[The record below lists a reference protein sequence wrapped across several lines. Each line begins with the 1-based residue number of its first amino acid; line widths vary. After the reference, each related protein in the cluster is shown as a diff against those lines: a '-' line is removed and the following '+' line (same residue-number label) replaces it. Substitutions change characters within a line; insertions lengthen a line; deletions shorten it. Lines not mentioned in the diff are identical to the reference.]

1 MASVQRDHWS
11 FVVLQ
16 FLLLSLLICRH
27 GVFADRNKYFHIS
40 SLCMGERHYP
50 QYKKIDGAVLTSES
64 ENNLECAV
72 TFQTDSILQR
82 FMLRFERL
90 ALDCHDHLVIF
101 DGAHAIG
108 NHKVD
113 LSCRS
118 TRSDVGTI
126 FTQGNYVTLKYTTD
140 SWSPQGNGFKLII
153 TAYKDSSLPDLKHDL
168 KCRDFECRNTFC
180 ISSNLTCDG
189 VNHCGDNS
197 DETSH
202 ALCIDD
208 MASSQILGL
217 GVSVF
222 VTLALVVIV
231 VCLVLCV
238 GALCL
243 CQRLQQQQQ
252 QRQAAAGAMTL
263 PGGHPTALQANHSA
277 FPREPLLPSHKVT
290 RPATAPTGSSEQS
303 LQHDLSAC
311 REQFSSPRP
320 LDAVPPVSPAGVSPT
335 GMFRPGSLSSQ
346 PDLLAVT
353 HGGEAPPHTWANTL
367 PRGRPDVLGPS
378 FAIEHVETAPLPWD
392 MHNGTLS
399 TVRGKSTERPPDSVQ
414 VQHHSVVS
422 SQPTGWEQT
431 WL

>member
-27 GVFADRNKYFHIS
+27 GSFADRNKYFHIS
-40 SLCMGERHYP
+40 SLCMGDRHYP

-101 DGAHAIG
+101 DSAHTIG

-140 SWSPQGNGFKLII
+140 SWSPEGNGFKLII
-153 TAYKDSSLPDLKHDL
+153 TAYKDNSLPDIKHDL
-168 KCRDFECRNTFC
+168 KCREFECRNTFC

-197 DETSH
+197 DETGYAS
-202 ALCIDD
+202 CIDETS
-208 MASSQILGL
+208 SSQILGL
-217 GVSVF
+217 GVSLF
-222 VTLALVVIV
+222 VTLTLVVLLS
-231 VCLVLCV
+231 CLVLCV
-238 GALCL
+238 GVLCL
-243 CQRLQQQQQ
+243 CQRMRL
-252 QRQAAAGAMTL
+252 GTPGLL
-263 PGGHPTALQANHSA
+263 PGGGVASAALQAQGNNSAAA
-277 FPREPLLPSHKVT
+277 FPSHQPGSGGVYGGTAERLCEKPPPYPGNNYPPASGIGFHVPQESLYY
-290 RPATAPTGSSEQS
+290 PAT
-303 LQHDLSAC
+303 
-311 REQFSSPRP
+311 
-320 LDAVPPVSPAGVSPT
+320 
-335 GMFRPGSLSSQ
+335 
-346 PDLLAVT
+346 
-353 HGGEAPPHTWANTL
+353 
-367 PRGRPDVLGPS
+367 
-378 FAIEHVETAPLPWD
+378 
-392 MHNGTLS
+392 
-399 TVRGKSTERPPDSVQ
+399 K
-414 VQHHSVVS
+414 
-422 SQPTGWEQT
+422 
-431 WL
+431 

>member
-27 GVFADRNKYFHIS
+27 GSFADRNKYFHIS

-108 NHKVD
+108 NQKVD

-153 TAYKDSSLPDLKHDL
+153 TAYKDNSLPDIKHDL
-168 KCRDFECRNTFC
+168 KCREFECRNTFC
-180 ISSNLTCDG
+180 ISGNLTCDG

-197 DETSH
+197 DETSY
-202 ALCIDD
+202 ASCIDET
-208 MASSQILGL
+208 SNSQILGL
-217 GVSVF
+217 AVSVF
-222 VTLALVVIV
+222 VTLSLVVFIFG
-231 VCLVLCV
+231 LVLCV
-238 GALCL
+238 GLLCV
-243 CQRLQQQQQ
+243 CQRV
-252 QRQAAAGAMTL
+252 QRQRLGGGVTGSLQSGTTTTVLASQCQGNSAAA
-263 PGGHPTALQANHSA
+263 
-277 FPREPLLPSHKVT
+277 FPSHQSGVGGGLYGGTAERLCEKPPPYPGNHYPPAGGVGFHVPQESLYY
-290 RPATAPTGSSEQS
+290 PAT
-303 LQHDLSAC
+303 
-311 REQFSSPRP
+311 
-320 LDAVPPVSPAGVSPT
+320 
-335 GMFRPGSLSSQ
+335 
-346 PDLLAVT
+346 
-353 HGGEAPPHTWANTL
+353 
-367 PRGRPDVLGPS
+367 
-378 FAIEHVETAPLPWD
+378 
-392 MHNGTLS
+392 
-399 TVRGKSTERPPDSVQ
+399 K
-414 VQHHSVVS
+414 
-422 SQPTGWEQT
+422 
-431 WL
+431 

>member
-27 GVFADRNKYFHIS
+27 GAFADRNKYFHIS

-263 PGGHPTALQANHSA
+263 PGSHPTALQANHSA

-290 RPATAPTGSSEQS
+290 RPATAPTGSSEQG
-303 LQHDLSAC
+303 LQRDLSAC

-320 LDAVPPVSPAGVSPT
+320 LDAVPPVSPGGVSPT
-335 GMFRPGSLSSQ
+335 SMFRQGSLSSQ

-353 HGGEAPPHTWANTL
+353 CGGEAPQHTWANTL

-378 FAIEHVETAPLPWD
+378 FAIEHVETPPLPWD

-399 TVRGKSTERPPDSVQ
+399 MPRGKGSELPPDSVQ
-414 VQHHSVVS
+414 VRHHSVVS
-422 SQPTGWEQT
+422 AQPTGWEQT

>member
-27 GVFADRNKYFHIS
+27 GAFADRNKYFHIS

-217 GVSVF
+217 GGAIQLPCRPTTAPSPVTSLEAEVF
-222 VTLALVVIV
+222 T
-231 VCLVLCV
+231 
-238 GALCL
+238 GALPNVFARSL
-243 CQRLQQQQQ
+243 PHILETATPQRP
-252 QRQAAAGAMTL
+252 ASHFT
-263 PGGHPTALQANHSA
+263 
-277 FPREPLLPSHKVT
+277 FPRRASTTQPQSDQT
-290 RPATAPTGSSEQS
+290 RNGS
-303 LQHDLSAC
+303 
-311 REQFSSPRP
+311 
-320 LDAVPPVSPAGVSPT
+320 
-335 GMFRPGSLSSQ
+335 
-346 PDLLAVT
+346 
-353 HGGEAPPHTWANTL
+353 N
-367 PRGRPDVLGPS
+367 
-378 FAIEHVETAPLPWD
+378 
-392 MHNGTLS
+392 
-399 TVRGKSTERPPDSVQ
+399 
-414 VQHHSVVS
+414 
-422 SQPTGWEQT
+422 
-431 WL
+431 WLV

>member
-27 GVFADRNKYFHIS
+27 GAFADRNKYFHIS

-82 FMLRFERL
+82 FMLRFEKL

-140 SWSPQGNGFKLII
+140 HWSPQGNGFKLII

-168 KCRDFECRNTFC
+168 KCREFECRNTFC

-202 ALCIDD
+202 ALCIDET
-208 MASSQILGL
+208 ASSQILGL

-243 CQRLQQQQQ
+243 CQRLQQQQRLQ
-252 QRQAAAGAMTL
+252 CQAAAGGTMTL
-263 PGGHPTALQANHSA
+263 AGSHPAALQANHSA
-277 FPREPLLPSHKVT
+277 FPSKRVTSLEAEAFTGALPNAFARSLPHILET
-290 RPATAPTGSSEQS
+290 ATPQRPASHFTFPRRASTTQPQSDQARNGS
-303 LQHDLSAC
+303 
-311 REQFSSPRP
+311 
-320 LDAVPPVSPAGVSPT
+320 
-335 GMFRPGSLSSQ
+335 
-346 PDLLAVT
+346 
-353 HGGEAPPHTWANTL
+353 N
-367 PRGRPDVLGPS
+367 
-378 FAIEHVETAPLPWD
+378 
-392 MHNGTLS
+392 
-399 TVRGKSTERPPDSVQ
+399 
-414 VQHHSVVS
+414 
-422 SQPTGWEQT
+422 
-431 WL
+431 WLV

>member
-27 GVFADRNKYFHIS
+27 GAFADRNKYFHIS

-82 FMLRFERL
+82 FMLRFEKL

-140 SWSPQGNGFKLII
+140 HWSPQGNGFKLII

-168 KCRDFECRNTFC
+168 KCREFECRNTFC

-208 MASSQILGL
+208 TASSQILGL

-243 CQRLQQQQQ
+243 CQRLQQQQRLQ
-252 QRQAAAGAMTL
+252 CQAAAGTMTL
-263 PGGHPTALQANHSA
+263 AGSHPSALQANHSA

-290 RPATAPTGSSEQS
+290 RPATAPTGSSERGA
-303 LQHDLSAC
+303 LLPPPPLRDLSPS
-311 REQFSSPRP
+311 REQFSS
-320 LDAVPPVSPAGVSPT
+320 AVPPDAPPPPLSPGGGATPT
-335 GMFRPGSLSSQ
+335 FRQGSLSSQ
-346 PDLLAVT
+346 PDLLAIAR
-353 HGGEAPPHTWANTL
+353 GGDGTQRGCWANTL
-367 PRGRPDVLGPS
+367 PPRMGGAPGGEGRPDVLGPALDAARPAKWLCS
-378 FAIEHVETAPLPWD
+378 TLGREPL
-392 MHNGTLS
+392 
-399 TVRGKSTERPPDSVQ
+399 
-414 VQHHSVVS
+414 QHHLLCTA
-422 SQPTGWEQT
+422 QPVGWEQT